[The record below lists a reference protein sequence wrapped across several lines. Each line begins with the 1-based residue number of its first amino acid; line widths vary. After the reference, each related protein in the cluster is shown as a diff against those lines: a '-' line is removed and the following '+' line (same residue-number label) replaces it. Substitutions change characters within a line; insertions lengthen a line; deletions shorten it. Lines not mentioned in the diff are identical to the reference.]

1 MGKQVVTVADAFVAT
16 DCEAELVDGYDRM
29 VQGYQPDGL
38 LRSELLRG
46 QEGAWRIQTTW
57 QDMEALM
64 AVRKSGTPPAALE
77 LLNSIGAQHSH
88 AWFTVERSLD
98 RG

>member
-1 MGKQVVTVADAFVAT
+1 
-16 DCEAELVDGYDRM
+16 
-29 VQGYQPDGL
+29 
-38 LRSELLRG
+38 
-46 QEGAWRIQTTW
+46 
-57 QDMEALM
+57 MEALM